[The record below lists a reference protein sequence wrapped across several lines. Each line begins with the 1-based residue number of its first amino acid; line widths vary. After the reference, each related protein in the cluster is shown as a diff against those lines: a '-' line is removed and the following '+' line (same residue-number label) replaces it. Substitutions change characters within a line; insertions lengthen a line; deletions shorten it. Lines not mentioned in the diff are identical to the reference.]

1 MSKKTKLTSELSHQ
15 PKTRLENYTPIIPP
29 INDTPYFVDG
39 FSVLNAV
46 TPPHKFLIDGL
57 VPLHVISLLCGPS
70 DTGKSIL
77 ARQIAIA
84 AALGKSEVAGFDL
97 NLTYNRSLYLSTE
110 DGIND
115 WKEKLARYNL
125 SASEIS
131 KISNLTICF
140 EFNPDTLR
148 LIEDKLKTEPTDV
161 IIIDVLADTF
171 NNDLNNSVHVRQYFL
186 PFKHLAAKYKC
197 NIFFVHHVSKKGEAS
212 MPSKANVMGS
222 QGIES
227 AMRCV
232 LELRSDP
239 SSEDHRH
246 LIVTKSNYV
255 SQQDKKLSYRL
266 LLKPTLEFEFQGE
279 RAPMT
284 NLGNS
289 SKVNQ
294 QVLVGQILKVK
305 QSNPSASVRELEK
318 LLADEGIKIGKTRI
332 AEIIKQ
338 SDQGPDPSELVS

>member
-1 MSKKTKLTSELSHQ
+1 MSKKTKLTSELPHTPETSV
-15 PKTRLENYTPIIPP
+15 KNYTPSIPE
-29 INDTPYFVDG
+29 INDAPYFVDG

-46 TPPHKFLIDGL
+46 TPPHKFLIEGL

-84 AALGKSEVAGFDL
+84 SALGKSKVAGFDL
-97 NLTYNRSLYLSTE
+97 NLTYNRALYVSTE

-125 SASEIS
+125 SPSEVS
-131 KISNLTICF
+131 KISNLTLCF

-148 LIEDKLKTEPTDV
+148 LIEAKLKTEPTDV

-171 NNDLNNSVHVRQYFL
+171 NSDLNNSVHVRQYFL
-186 PFKHLAAKYKC
+186 PFKHLAAKYRC

-246 LIVTKSNYV
+246 LIITKSNYV
-255 SQQDKKLSYRL
+255 SQHDKKLSYRL
-266 LLKPTLEFEFQGE
+266 LLKPTLEFEFQDE
-279 RAPMT
+279 RAPMN

-294 QVLVGQILKVK
+294 QVLVDQVLEMKR
-305 QSNPSASVRELEK
+305 SNPSASVREIEK
-318 LLADEGIKIGKTRI
+318 LLADKGIKVGKTRI
-332 AEIIKQ
+332 AEIIKNAGQ
-338 SDQGPDPSELVS
+338 DPDTPELVS